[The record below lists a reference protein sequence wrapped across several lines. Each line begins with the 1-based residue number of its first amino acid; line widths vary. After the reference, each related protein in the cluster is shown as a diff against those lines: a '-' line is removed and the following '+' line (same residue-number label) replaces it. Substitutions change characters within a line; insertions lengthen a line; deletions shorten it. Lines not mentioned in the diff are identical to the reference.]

1 MDGWMDGCGQVM
13 TGFIAE
19 THGGTPT
26 TLKRNGSD
34 YTATIIGN
42 LLTAKNITIWT
53 DVDGV
58 YSADPRKVVNAV
70 CLESLSYH
78 EAWELSYF
86 GASVLHPQVRVVEQ
100 AAADMCVCVC
110 VCTRELFIA
119 VRGRVQKRRCTTVDG
134 ILRSHCRSLRTA
146 RASGAYGV
154 CCATF
159 LCHVFVLRANIP
171 GKAVKDSGEIASG
184 TQQRWKVGC

>member
-1 MDGWMDGCGQVM
+1 M

-58 YSADPRKVVNAV
+58 Y
-70 CLESLSYH
+70 
-78 EAWELSYF
+78 
-86 GASVLHPQVRVVEQ
+86 
-100 AAADMCVCVC
+100 
-110 VCTRELFIA
+110 
-119 VRGRVQKRRCTTVDG
+119 
-134 ILRSHCRSLRTA
+134 
-146 RASGAYGV
+146 
-154 CCATF
+154 
-159 LCHVFVLRANIP
+159 
-171 GKAVKDSGEIASG
+171 
-184 TQQRWKVGC
+184 